1 MSGHELEAL
10 VVFVYFLHKNIYKFN
25 KTSIKILVKVLK
37 LIIYFKMYMKNNFE
51 KSNIWKTY
59 TSWFQGCNKATAVRT
74 GNRSMQQMESSE
86 IEQCISG

>member
-10 VVFVYFLHKNIYKFN
+10 VVLKLCFLHKNIYKFN

-37 LIIYFKMYMKNNFE
+37 LIYFKMYMKNNFE

-59 TSWFQGCNKATAVRT
+59 TS
-74 GNRSMQQMESSE
+74 
-86 IEQCISG
+86 